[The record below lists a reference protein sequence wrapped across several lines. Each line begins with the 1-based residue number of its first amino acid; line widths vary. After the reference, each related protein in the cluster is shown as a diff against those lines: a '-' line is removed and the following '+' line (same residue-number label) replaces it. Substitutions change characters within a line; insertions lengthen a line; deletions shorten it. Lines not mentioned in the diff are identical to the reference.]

1 MRKGALEQC
10 KRGQTSKEEYRGT
23 ASLCRDAIRKAKA
36 QLELKGARDNK
47 NNLRVSA
54 SMLASKSTRRI

>member
-23 ASLCRDAIRKAKA
+23 ASVCRDAIRKAKA
-36 QLELKGARDNK
+36 QLELKGARDNI
-47 NNLRVSA
+47 RVSA
-54 SMLASKSTRRI
+54 NMLASKSTRRI